1 MIQTYTYA
9 LSPNTYFRI
18 IAENRLRRFW
28 WLYLFMI
35 IFCVSSLDRFGNDNF
50 ITIYILVSTIYLPGL
65 FIYLYF
71 WSKSQK
77 NQNLFLPHA
86 LTMDE
91 KIMTS
96 TSEANFQSEIPLQL
110 IIKAVERK
118 GYWLLYIAK
127 SQFIYIPKTVFQ
139 TQEGL
144 VAFKRIVTRT
154 KSN

>member
-1 MIQTYTYA
+1 
-9 LSPNTYFRI
+9 
-18 IAENRLRRFW
+18 
-28 WLYLFMI
+28 
-35 IFCVSSLDRFGNDNF
+35 
-50 ITIYILVSTIYLPGL
+50 
-65 FIYLYF
+65 
-71 WSKSQK
+71 
-77 NQNLFLPHA
+77 
-86 LTMDE
+86 
-91 KIMTS
+91 MTS